1 MIGVGYLPHD
11 FDIRSYIRAYF
22 PIFFRYPLDWDSGQL
37 GFRSSTSMGLLTFNY
52 IRTPLHGFVEVEMT
66 HIKFHP
72 MSIGGSSS

>member
-22 PIFFRYPLDWDSGQL
+22 PIFFRYLSDWDNGQL

-52 IRTPLHGFVEVEMT
+52 IRTPLHGFVEIEMT
-66 HIKFHP
+66 RIKFHP
-72 MSIGGSSS
+72 RNIGGSSS